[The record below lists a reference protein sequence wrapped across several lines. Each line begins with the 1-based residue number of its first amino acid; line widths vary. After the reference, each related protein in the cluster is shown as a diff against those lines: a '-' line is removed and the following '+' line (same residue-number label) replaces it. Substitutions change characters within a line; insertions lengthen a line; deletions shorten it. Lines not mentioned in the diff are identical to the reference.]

1 MLILREVNNCIR
13 KYSFIVRLG
22 NKFFIDKKKS
32 VIIIYFLIFLFVIV
46 ILKFLI

>member
-13 KYSFIVRLG
+13 KYNFIVRLG
-22 NKFFIDKKKS
+22 NKFFIDKKK
-32 VIIIYFLIFLFVIV
+32 VYLLFIFEYFCDIV